1 MNSEYMSRF
10 VTAETAAKAVKSGD
24 WVDFGFGTG
33 FPELMDKA
41 LAARAG
47 ELTDVK
53 IRGGLVYAPK
63 IELLEADPEH
73 KAFTWYSWHI
83 GAYERKKQAEG
94 QIRFVPMLL
103 RQVPFLY
110 RQHYRVDVAVVPV
123 SKPDADGY
131 CTFGAAN
138 YCFRTIMEGPEHLN
152 MDEEEFKDDRYGRKV
167 MREMG
172 DMLRSIEDEWGRWRV
187 CKFSCA
193 TDVPGREECFEKL
206 LPVKSPG
213 SAQTMYIAGI

>member
-10 VTAETAAKAVKSGD
+10 VTAETAAKAVRSGD

-83 GAYERKKQAEG
+83 GAYERKKHVEAG
-94 QIRFVPMLL
+94 RRRILHL
-103 RQVPFLY
+103 R
-110 RQHYRVDVAVVPV
+110 
-123 SKPDADGY
+123 
-131 CTFGAAN
+131 
-138 YCFRTIMEGPEHLN
+138 
-152 MDEEEFKDDRYGRKV
+152 
-167 MREMG
+167 
-172 DMLRSIEDEWGRWRV
+172 RSEL
-187 CKFSCA
+187 
-193 TDVPGREECFEKL
+193 L
-206 LPVKSPG
+206 LPDHYESSEDG
-213 SAQTMYIAGI
+213 DL